1 MLQRRL
7 GSILSSLAV
16 LSLLGACAT
25 GQEDDFGGLSGASS
39 AGPAD
44 GSEGGGTEGGETD
57 DEPMPVTS
65 VGGTEPPPGDGSS
78 GGDDTDG
85 NPLCCQA
92 HPTEGCNSTVTESC
106 VCTSQPSCCQAV
118 WTQECVDLAIACGD
132 PYCEDD
138 SGGESSGGES
148 TGGGST
154 GDPPEP
160 PPEEPPPEE
169 PPLYEDCPCLMA
181 PGVDNF
187 CHYGPSYPGCPM
199 TVPGGYCDPNG
210 DGSFV
215 EGNWE
220 QGWYDWQEQCT

>member
-1 MLQRRL
+1 MMLQRRL

-25 GQEDDFGGLSGASS
+25 GQEDDFGGLSGAYS

-44 GSEGGGTEGGETD
+44 GTEGGDTEGTEGGDTE

-65 VGGTEPPPGDGSS
+65 VGGTDPSPPGDSS

-92 HPTEGCNSTVTESC
+92 HPSEGCNSTVTESC
-106 VCTSQPSCCQAV
+106 VCTSEPSCCQAV

-138 SGGESSGGES
+138 TGGES
-148 TGGGST
+148 TDGGSTDGGST
-154 GDPPEP
+154 GD

-169 PPLYEDCPCLMA
+169 PPLYEDCPCLMQA
-181 PGVDNF
+181 GVDNF
-187 CHYGPSYPGCPM
+187 CHYGPGYPGCPM

-210 DGSFV
+210 DGSFA

-220 QGWYDWQEQCT
+220 QGWYDWHEQCT